1 MDIGIIGG
9 ADGPTSIFVASSLFW
24 PLSIGVLLAVVGLM
38 AFALKRR

>member
-9 ADGPTSIFVASSLFW
+9 ADGSTSIFVSSSLFW
-24 PLSIGVLLAVVGLM
+24 PLAIGVILAVVGLI

>member
-9 ADGPTSIFVASSLFW
+9 ADGPTAIFVTSSLFW
-24 PLSIGVLLAVVGLM
+24 PLAIGVALAVTGLI